1 MTKQLEAINLIKQ
14 LSEENLDLIIGAMN
28 DLLNGRTP
36 HFKKPFVPSMSPE
49 EIKKA
54 VNELREKLSKYSF
67 EDEDTARDA
76 VLSKKYA
83 QFM

>member
-1 MTKQLEAINLIKQ
+1 MNLINQ

-36 HFKKPFVPSMSPE
+36 HFNKPFISPMSPE

-54 VNELREKLSKYSF
+54 VNELRQKLSKYPY
-67 EDEDTARDA
+67 EDEETAREA